1 MSLSQHHGGKLKL
14 NLTDLWDTCLSP
26 DKANILSAAAPQLA
40 SLYTRGS
47 WLHSVGSFSHLIAL
61 TVDFDFVDFS
71 PALEIYLIKHGQ
83 KLRKL
88 VLVDQVGDPLAK
100 LFRVAVIINCHR
112 HFHLCLPLTSNKKL
126 VSS

>member
-1 MSLSQHHGGKLKL
+1 VCCNFRNVGDAIVTLSQHHEGKLKL

-26 DKANILSAAAPQLA
+26 EKASILSKAAPQLT

-47 WLHSVGSFSHLIAL
+47 WLQSVGSFSHLVAL

-71 PALEIYLIKHGQ
+71 PALECYLIEHGQ

-88 VLVDQVGDPLAK
+88 VLVDQVGDPICK
-100 LFRVAVIINCHR
+100 LHRTLIIN
-112 HFHLCLPLTSNKKL
+112 
-126 VSS
+126 

>member
-1 MSLSQHHGGKLKL
+1 MGDAIVTLSQHHEGKLKL

-26 DKANILSAAAPQLA
+26 EKASILSKAAPQLT

-47 WLHSVGSFSHLIAL
+47 WLQSVGSFSHLVAL

-71 PALEIYLIKHGQ
+71 PALECYLIEHGQ

-88 VLVDQVGDPLAK
+88 VLVDQVGDLIWK
-100 LFRVAVIINCHR
+100 LHRILIIN
-112 HFHLCLPLTSNKKL
+112 
-126 VSS
+126 

>member
-1 MSLSQHHGGKLKL
+1 MSLSQHRGGKLKL

-26 DKANILSAAAPQLA
+26 EKANILSAAAPQLA

-88 VLVDQVGDPLAK
+88 VLVDQVGDPLGK
-100 LFRVAVIINCHR
+100 LLHINVIIVTGTSTYVCH
-112 HFHLCLPLTSNKKL
+112 
-126 VSS
+126 